1 MSSKPDVPL
10 LVLIVL
16 SLEKF
21 IQHMFVTYAFAVDL
35 AGIRTTVVV
44 DHRVL
49 LVSGFIV
56 GLLFL
61 INIPFLWRRMRW
73 SFYLLFGLAM
83 FDILGEFI
91 AQGTLFIDMMVSFIV
106 ALALVLIL
114 LAYRKRFFNSD
125 IS

>member
-1 MSSKPDVPL
+1 MKSKVDLPL
-10 LVLIVL
+10 LILIVL
-16 SLEKF
+16 SFEKF
-21 IQHMFVTYAFAVDL
+21 IQHMFVSYAFAVDL
-35 AGIRTTVVV
+35 AGIRATVVV
-44 DHRVL
+44 DLRVL

-56 GLLFL
+56 GWLFL
-61 INIPFLWRRMRW
+61 INIPFLWQRKRW

-83 FDILGEFI
+83 FDIVGEFI

-106 ALALVLIL
+106 ALAIVLIL